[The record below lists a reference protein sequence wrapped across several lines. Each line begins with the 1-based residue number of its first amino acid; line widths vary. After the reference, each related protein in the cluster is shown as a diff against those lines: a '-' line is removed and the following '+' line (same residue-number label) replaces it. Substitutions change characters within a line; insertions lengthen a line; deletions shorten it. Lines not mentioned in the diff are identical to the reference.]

1 MRKII
6 YIIIILFSIEEI
18 YSKDVNNILNDN
30 NSLINQGN
38 SIQISTKCLDMN
50 DLMSNINLLND
61 AKIINN
67 PDFTKTLFLHTNE
80 EKSSGVAWVKSKF
93 YFKDGF
99 ETIFKFRISYPKNF
113 GGKEDGGYPGA
124 DGFAIVLQSQGIN
137 AIGPDAGEFCYAGI
151 NNGIAIEYDMYKNT
165 NERGYEFRDPS
176 TCHIAIMYA
185 KNKPLSAL
193 HHPGNYITSKDADI
207 NSNGTIYYS
216 KILFNKQ
223 NSTFEVYIDTSVN
236 FKTPLIRINNF
247 NIDDYMDFSNGTY
260 IGFTGASGLATQNC
274 EILDWEI
281 CEYNEDSIVCDT
293 SYFEYKDFE
302 NISGLKLLRNA
313 QPSEGK
319 ILLCQ
324 SDFYKN
330 GIMWRDRPLPV
341 NGEWETE
348 WSFSLNNPTQAK
360 NPDNSFPGADGYS
373 LIIQNTE
380 NGLNAIGEN
389 GLGLSYENLQNAIA
403 IELDLFKNNK
413 YQLEDRN
420 DPSGNHIALILPSKN
435 GKLSADHIYTDANH
449 ITSDIPEIKS
459 NNTIYYAKVN
469 YNATKKKLRIWLSD
483 SPKYVDEVL
492 EINDFDLSKYISL
505 QNSQHAYIGIGA
517 STGDGCQ
524 NHYIHSWKFCSNNQQ
539 SNPIINTSVEN
550 DEFGNN
556 FYDLSLVNNSLYI
569 KRKNI
574 YNYDDNNYNLII
586 YDNQG
591 KESLRNDIKFTSG
604 NTQIDINSLPLGI
617 YFVRLVSNGE
627 VRDIGKFIK
636 K

>member
-1 MRKII
+1 MEKNKLIALF
-6 YIIIILFSIEEI
+6 IILLFICANEVFCSNCLSFDEI
-18 YSKDVNNILNDN
+18 K
-30 NSLINQGN
+30 
-38 SIQISTKCLDMN
+38 TKCNFQGVANKQINTLQITN
-50 DLMSNINLLND
+50 YKTLECGSIWYRDLVH
-61 AKIINN
+61 INN
-67 PDFTKTLFLHTNE
+67 
-80 EKSSGVAWVKSKF
+80 
-93 YFKDGF
+93 GF
-99 ETIFKFRISYPKNF
+99 NVFFKFTVYNPTIGN
-113 GGKEDGGYPGA
+113 GGKDDGGYPGA
-124 DGFAIVLQSQGIN
+124 DGFAFVMQTQSNTALGEI
-137 AIGPDAGEFCYAGI
+137 ACDIGYAGI
-151 NNGIAIEYDMYKNT
+151 RNAFVIEFDQYHNT
-165 NERGYEFRDPS
+165 NEKGNNYLDNDAN
-176 TCHIAIMYA
+176 HIAIQYA
-185 KNKPLSAL
+185 KNSIVSAEHFPQYNL
-193 HHPGNYITSKDADI
+193 MKKR
-207 NSNGTIYYS
+207 SNIKSDSTIYYC
-216 KILFNKQ
+216 KVVYDKDNM
-223 NSTFEVYIDTSVN
+223 NFELYVDTAKK
-236 FKTPLIRINNF
+236 FETPFISINNF
-247 NIDDYMDFSNGTY
+247 NMQDYFDTTGGVYFGFSGGT
-260 IGFTGASGLATQNC
+260 GLHTQVQ

-505 QNSQHAYIGIGA
+505 QNSQNAYIGIGA

-627 VRDIGKFIK
+627 VNDIGKFIK